1 MEVTHLYLVPEL
13 GIFSQ
18 KHLLRNMPDE
28 QVKNVE
34 KIYKAVEK
42 LEKSFVLRLF
52 CCTRIRMCS
61 IALLLSIILV
71 FTVIVPTIGIITIFM
86 VVCCPHT
93 IYNRLATKL
102 QVICGV
108 FVEEVNSIP
117 NCMVKTE
124 FELRHLESGSQ
135 WAPGGC
141 CTPPDVFLVLIFK
154 QTNEWQPVKSPGLDG
169 QVSNSKKR
177 IITANKRMV
186 ETGNGLQ
193 VHGSQRSLN
202 VSRSRFDSQTEKK
215 KAVDRSVEKQVTD
228 RQRRIN
234 HMLPI
239 LDKLTY
245 LSKSFAPPEETE
257 NFTRT
262 HDAKQ
267 SDHSSL
273 SGGIPEVAQ
282 LNRWKSKSPADKFDK
297 REFAESDCLPES
309 DIGPSSRKNVVSLEG
324 ELADGTALPVT
335 SAKIPPIASSSATP
349 KFGKNSNYTKLNLFP
364 DLKLGVK

>member
-18 KHLLRNMPDE
+18 KNLLRNMPDE

-102 QVICGV
+102 QVVCGV

-124 FELRHLESGSQ
+124 YELRHLESGSR
-135 WAPGGC
+135 WALGGC
-141 CTPPDVFLVLIFK
+141 CTPPNVFLVLIFK
-154 QTNEWQPVKSPGLDG
+154 QTNELQPVKSPGLDG
-169 QVSNSKKR
+169 QISNSKKR
-177 IITANKRMV
+177 IITANKRMAD
-186 ETGNGLQ
+186 TGNGLQ
-193 VHGSQRSLN
+193 VLGSQRSLN
-202 VSRSRFDSQTEKK
+202 ASRSRLDSQTEKK
-215 KAVDRSVEKQVTD
+215 KAVDRSVEKQATD

-234 HMLPI
+234 YMLPI

-245 LSKSFAPPEETE
+245 LSKSFAALEETQHE
-257 NFTRT
+257 TQEL
-262 HDAKQ
+262 AKQ
-267 SDHSSL
+267 SDYSSL
-273 SGGIPEVAQ
+273 SCGIQEITQ
-282 LNRWKSKSPADKFDK
+282 LNLWKSKSPADKFDK
-297 REFAESDCLPES
+297 RQFAESDCWPES
-309 DIGPSSRKNVVSLEG
+309 GFDPSSHKIVVSHED
-324 ELADGTALPVT
+324 ELADGTTLPVT
-335 SAKIPPIASSSATP
+335 STKIPPIASSSATP